1 MKLLI
6 KYKKTK
12 ISIWRLENLELELRL
27 PQPICLYMLALVVN
41 FLEIWLQIAVKFLN
55 ARILI
60 LKIHIDKEIHS
71 HRDIQT
77 KRHTNKET

>member
-1 MKLLI
+1 
-6 KYKKTK
+6 
-12 ISIWRLENLELELRL
+12 
-27 PQPICLYMLALVVN
+27 MLAPVVH
-41 FLEIWLQIAVKFLN
+41 FSEIWLQIAIKFLN

-77 KRHTNKET
+77 KRHTDKETYRQRDIQTKRHTDTKKEEFKKNG